1 MKKSIQAVALLV
13 CYGVSS
19 LAFASPDPDDVLAL
33 AVDAGNWLASRAMPQ
48 ESGVA
53 WPANALQAEEVSF
66 DLGSG
71 TAGVVVYL
79 LALHRATGDD
89 HYLDLAEAGGDYL
102 RSLVRRPGAFGEGS
116 RRASLYAGLA
126 GVGVALARL
135 ADVNPD
141 YAAAA
146 EEAVN
151 LLVDWSV
158 DESNGARWSD
168 EFNDLLYGDAGT
180 VLFMADYAGR
190 TGDES
195 AQQQAVAG
203 AYYLASQGL
212 AANEGRDP
220 DLRLIRDGEEIRL
233 RDWASE
239 IIDSVRAIAEIIDRG
254 ERGDAY
260 TQAIDA
266 QKALIDDAE
275 ATPSARVIQDMR
287 DNGTGF
293 YHFAM
298 AMAQGHKE
306 YFAALTALE
315 DERLRLY
322 TEEATASLRRQKEIE
337 DADDIS
343 FDEYIE
349 RYYSDQGCSD

>member
-1 MKKSIQAVALLV
+1 LSNRTLTL
-13 CYGVSS
+13 
-19 LAFASPDPDDVLAL
+19 DD
-33 AVDAGNWLASRAMPQ
+33 RTY
-48 ESGVA
+48 
-53 WPANALQAEEVSF
+53 AEMQTNHS
-66 DLGSG
+66 
-71 TAGVVVYL
+71 
-79 LALHRATGDD
+79 
-89 HYLDLAEAGGDYL
+89 
-102 RSLVRRPGAFGEGS
+102 
-116 RRASLYAGLA
+116 
-126 GVGVALARL
+126 
-135 ADVNPD
+135 
-141 YAAAA
+141 
-146 EEAVN
+146 
-151 LLVDWSV
+151 
-158 DESNGARWSD
+158 
-168 EFNDLLYGDAGT
+168 
-180 VLFMADYAGR
+180 
-190 TGDES
+190 
-195 AQQQAVAG
+195 
-203 AYYLASQGL
+203 L

-315 DERLRLY
+315 DERLSLY